1 MAKNNETCK
10 KCNTPLSPIAESG
23 LYYWCFLVL
32 DPKANHGFS
41 EVRLGSTIG
50 DIDEMLSQFEQE
62 MPLLKVVGYTS
73 IKRKNLKDKRQ
84 IFVVINNQLRLN
96 PQMLP
101 LE

>member
-1 MAKNNETCK
+1 MAKKNETCLN
-10 KCNTPLSPIAESG
+10 CNTPSSPIAESG

-32 DPKANHGFS
+32 DPKGKHGFS
-41 EVRLGSTIG
+41 EIRLGSTIG

-73 IKRKNLKDKRQ
+73 IKRKHLKSKRQ